1 MTIIF
6 FLYFASFLFFPLD
19 NNYLNTL
26 NLPWLIPNIFI
37 YSLGWI
43 VSFVLITT
51 SIFIIIK
58 YENINNNY
66 LFALLINL
74 ILNWLYNF
82 MLYEL
87 NNILLFLI
95 SIIIVLVS
103 TLYLFIQ
110 TKKIN
115 NKLSYV
121 IIFYLFWLIYNIIL
135 FTIIWFL
142 N

>member
-95 SIIIVLVS
+95 SIIIVLIS